1 MLSKTLT
8 LSQLAEGIQRT
19 SATAGNDR
27 IVGKWNKT
35 GLLEGLS
42 NLGKEKMAR
51 LLENQA
57 CEVLRGGSSM
67 LNESLS
73 LSQGGAGM
81 ASSGQVA
88 GFTNVAFPIV
98 RRVFAGLVANE
109 VVSVQPMSLPS
120 GLLFY
125 LDYTYGS
132 YVGGAAGET
141 VAGSGA
147 STSGGPTTVNPGAST
162 YGRGNSLYTNP
173 SGSAIRTQGALAA
186 GGQYNLIGSGY
197 SKVHVQTTLT
207 SSGILVGSWQGG
219 TTWLT
224 GSTVAS
230 ASANVGYNARF
241 SAYDPTLA
249 ADVEVAARDFTFLVI
264 TASHFT
270 DRVAGADLQSV
281 DQIALVGFG
290 VSGTINPVGAQ
301 VFSPV
306 PATYQAG
313 EAVLNFRRF
322 NQRGNWDA
330 SAQTFTPA
338 PFDGSHVLFVM
349 NVANGAGTV
358 SLPGTGLG
366 AVTTAVTASVVI
378 GDSLSVNAD
387 GSTLTIPSFESN
399 FATSTAQPVI
409 PDVDIKIESVAVTA
423 TTRKLRARWS
433 PEMAQDLTAFYSI
446 DVEAELTNI
455 LSEMITLDI
464 DREILNDLLTQ
475 AQAANYFW
483 SRAPGRFVNKYTG
496 SEVSR
501 TTNVHPGPQFTGT
514 VREWYET
521 LIETI
526 TDAANV
532 IHKKTL
538 RGSGNFI
545 VCSPEVG
552 TILEATVAYRANY
565 KIDSDGQVRDNMSIG
580 AEAVGTVNGRYS
592 VFVDPYFP
600 VNKVLVG
607 LKGSTFLES
616 GYIYA
621 PYVPL
626 ILTPVIYAQDD
637 FTPRKGIMT
646 RYGKKM
652 VRADFYATV
661 TCLDMSII

>member
-1 MLSKTLT
+1 MSKSTLT

-19 SATAGNDR
+19 TATSADER
-27 IVGKWNKT
+27 MIGKWNKT

-42 NLGKEKMAR
+42 NHGRQKMAR

-57 CEVLRGGSSM
+57 AAVLGNPSM

-73 LSQGGAGM
+73 LSTGNAGL
-81 ASSGQVA
+81 ASSGQIA

-109 VVSVQPMSLPS
+109 IVSVQPMSLPS

-132 YVGGAAGET
+132 NVGGDAGTAANKFSTTSATASET
-141 VAGSGA
+141 YSRTQSV
-147 STSGGPTTVNPGAST
+147 
-162 YGRGNSLYTNP
+162 YTNP
-173 SGSAIRTQGALAA
+173 SGSAIRTGAFAA

-197 SKVHVQTTLT
+197 SKVHVQGQLPTGVVAL
-207 SSGILVGSWQGG
+207 GIWASG
-219 TTWLT
+219 TTWAT
-224 GSTVAS
+224 GSTVSTVAG
-230 ASANVGYNARF
+230 NVGYNARF
-241 SAYDPTLA
+241 TDYDPTLGT
-249 ADVEVAARDFTFLVI
+249 DVENNQLDYTFLVVSASQI
-264 TASHFT
+264 TTAIN
-270 DRVAGADLQSV
+270 GADLTAV
-281 DQIALVGFG
+281 EQIAITGL
-290 VSGTINPVGAQ
+290 GTETTNCLN
-301 VFSPV
+301 V
-306 PATYQAG
+306 PLTYQG
-313 EAVLNFRRF
+313 GDGVKNFRRF
-322 NQRGNWDA
+322 TKRGNWTDA
-330 SAQTFTPA
+330 GTSSTFLPD
-338 PFDGSHVLFVM
+338 PFTGTHVLFALAL
-349 NVANGAGTV
+349 ANGQAGP
-358 SLPGTGLG
+358 SALG
-366 AVTTAVTASVVI
+366 GPTTRVTASATI
-378 GDSLSVNAD
+378 ADTLSVDAN
-387 GSTLTIPSFESN
+387 GSALTIPSFESN
-399 FATSTAQPVI
+399 FDFDSSPRI
-409 PDVDIKIESVAVTA
+409 PDVDIKIDAVSVTA

-433 PEMAQDLTAFYSI
+433 PEMAQDLTAYYSI

-475 AQAANYFW
+475 ATAANYFW

-496 SEVSR
+496 TEAAR
-501 TTNVHPGPQFTGT
+501 TASGLYPGPQFAGT

-600 VNKVLVG
+600 VNKILVG

-626 ILTPVIYAQDD
+626 ILTPVIYGQED

-661 TCLDMSII
+661 TCLDMQII

>member
-141 VAGSGA
+141 VAGSGG
-147 STSGGPTTVNPGAST
+147 STSGGPTTDTTTAAAT

-173 SGSAIRTQGALAA
+173 SGSAIRTQGGLAA

-207 SSGILVGSWQGG
+207 SSGILVGSWSGG

-241 SAYDPTLA
+241 SSYDPTLA
-249 ADVEVAARDFTFLVI
+249 ADVEVAARDFTFLVM

-290 VSGTINPVGAQ
+290 LSGALGGAQ

-313 EAVLNFRRF
+313 VGVLNFRRF

-330 SAQTFTPA
+330 SALTFTPA
-338 PFDGSHVLFVM
+338 PFDGTHLLFVM
-349 NVANGAGTV
+349 NVANGGGTV
-358 SLPGTGLG
+358 SLPGSGLG
-366 AVTTAVTASVVI
+366 AVLTSVTASVVI

-399 FATSTAQPVI
+399 FAINPAQPVI

-496 SEVSR
+496 SEVAR
-501 TTNVHPGPQFTGT
+501 TNTVYPGPNFTGT

-526 TDAANV
+526 TDAANI

-600 VNKVLVG
+600 VNKILVG

>member
-1 MLSKTLT
+1 MSKSTLT

-19 SATAGNDR
+19 TATSADER
-27 IVGKWNKT
+27 MIGKWNKT

-42 NLGKEKMAR
+42 NHGRQKMAR

-57 CEVLRGGSSM
+57 AAVLGNPSM

-73 LSQGGAGM
+73 LSTGGAGL

-109 VVSVQPMSLPS
+109 IVSVQPMSLPS

-132 YVGGAAGET
+132 NVGGDAGTAANKFSTTSATAAET
-141 VAGSGA
+141 YSRTQSV
-147 STSGGPTTVNPGAST
+147 
-162 YGRGNSLYTNP
+162 YTNP
-173 SGSAIRTQGALAA
+173 SGSAIRTGAFAA
-186 GGQYNLIGSGY
+186 GGQYNLIGQGY
-197 SKVHVQTTLT
+197 SKIHVQGNLVAAAGKVAL
-207 SSGILVGSWQGG
+207 GIWSGG
-219 TTWLT
+219 TTWAT
-224 GSTVAS
+224 GSSVGTA
-230 ASANVGYNARF
+230 AANVGYNARF
-241 SAYDPTLA
+241 TDYDPTLGT
-249 ADVEVAARDFTFLVI
+249 DVENNQLDYTFLVVSASQI
-264 TASHFT
+264 TTAIN
-270 DRVAGADLQSV
+270 GADLTTV
-281 DQIALVGFG
+281 EQIAVTGLG
-290 VSGTINPVGAQ
+290 SETGTFLN
-301 VFSPV
+301 V
-306 PATYQAG
+306 PLTYQG
-313 EAVLNFRRF
+313 GDGVKNFRRF
-322 NQRGNWDA
+322 TKRGNWTDA
-330 SAQTFTPA
+330 GTSSTFLPD
-338 PFDGSHVLFVM
+338 PFTGTHVLFALALG
-349 NVANGAGTV
+349 NSTNISAV
-358 SLPGTGLG
+358 SLGNAATG
-366 AVTTAVTASVVI
+366 VTASATI
-378 GDSLSVNAD
+378 ADTLSVDASN
-387 GSTLTIPSFESN
+387 GSALTIPSFESN
-399 FATSTAQPVI
+399 FDVDASPRI
-409 PDVDIKIESVAVTA
+409 PDVDIKIDAVSVTA

-433 PEMAQDLTAFYSI
+433 PEMAQDLTAYYSI

-475 AQAANYFW
+475 ATAANYFW

-496 SEVSR
+496 TEAAR
-501 TTNVHPGPQFTGT
+501 TASGLYPGPQFAGT

-552 TILEATVAYRANY
+552 TVLEATVAYRANY

-600 VNKVLVG
+600 VNKILVG

-626 ILTPVIYAQDD
+626 ILTPVIYGQED

-661 TCLDMSII
+661 TCLDMQII

>member
-1 MLSKTLT
+1 MSKSTLT

-19 SATAGNDR
+19 TATSADER
-27 IVGKWNKT
+27 MIGKWNKT

-42 NLGKEKMAR
+42 NHGRQKMAR

-57 CEVLRGGSSM
+57 AAVLGNPSM

-73 LSQGGAGM
+73 LSTGGAGL

-109 VVSVQPMSLPS
+109 IVSVQPMSLPS

-132 YVGGAAGET
+132 NVGGDAGTAANKFSTTSATASET
-141 VAGSGA
+141 YSRTQSV
-147 STSGGPTTVNPGAST
+147 
-162 YGRGNSLYTNP
+162 YTNP
-173 SGSAIRTQGALAA
+173 SGSAIRTGAFAA

-197 SKVHVQTTLT
+197 SKVHVQGQLATGVVAL
-207 SSGILVGSWQGG
+207 GIWASG
-219 TTWLT
+219 TTWAT
-224 GSTVAS
+224 GSTVSTVAG
-230 ASANVGYNARF
+230 NVGYNARF
-241 SAYDPTLA
+241 TDYDPTLGT
-249 ADVEVAARDFTFLVI
+249 DIENGQLDYTFLVVSASQI
-264 TASHFT
+264 TTAIN
-270 DRVAGADLQSV
+270 GADLTAV
-281 DQIALVGFG
+281 EQIAITGL
-290 VSGTINPVGAQ
+290 GTVQTANVLN
-301 VFSPV
+301 V
-306 PATYQAG
+306 PLTYQG
-313 EAVLNFRRF
+313 GDGVKNFRRF
-322 NQRGNWDA
+322 TKRGNWTDA
-330 SAQTFTPA
+330 GTSSTFLPD
-338 PFDGSHVLFVM
+338 PFTGTHVLFALAL
-349 NVANGAGTV
+349 ANGAGGP
-358 SLPGTGLG
+358 SGLG
-366 AVTTAVTASVVI
+366 LATSQVTASATI
-378 GDSLSVNAD
+378 ADTLSVDSTN
-387 GSTLTIPSFESN
+387 GSALTIPSFESN
-399 FATSTAQPVI
+399 FDFDSSPRI
-409 PDVDIKIESVAVTA
+409 PDVDIKIDAVSVTA

-433 PEMAQDLTAFYSI
+433 PEMAQDLTAYYSI

-475 AQAANYFW
+475 ATAANYFW

-496 SEVSR
+496 TEAAR
-501 TTNVHPGPQFTGT
+501 TASGLYPGPQFAGT

-600 VNKVLVG
+600 VNKILVG

-626 ILTPVIYAQDD
+626 ILTPVIYGQED

-661 TCLDMSII
+661 TCLDMQII